1 MNGRSRRR
9 ICEALLSWSGASLL
23 VAAWLAGTSL
33 GWIDPFILPSPG
45 KIATGL
51 WKFVTE
57 GHGHHSFL
65 AHVSASLWRTTA
77 GFTIG
82 LVLGIPLGLLMG
94 YFASVNAVL
103 APLFAFIRPIPVI
116 AFIPLVILYFGI
128 GEVSKIL
135 LISATAFWYIVLNTA
150 NGVRSVP
157 QNLIQA
163 AENLGLSRRQLFTSV
178 ILPGSMPFIMVGVK
192 TTVALSWA
200 VVVAAELIAAQQGL
214 GHVIIDA
221 GTFFNIP
228 LVYIG
233 IGLIGLIGLM
243 LERIVTAVERRV
255 LHWQGR

>member
-1 MNGRSRRR
+1 MSRARR
-9 ICEALLSWSGASLL
+9 WLDDALLGWGAVAVL
-23 VAAWLAGTSL
+23 VLAWVVSTHF
-33 GWIDPFILPSPG
+33 GWIDPFVLPSPRVIG
-45 KIATGL
+45 KTL
-51 WKFVTE
+51 WTFMTQ
-57 GHGHHSFL
+57 GHGHYSFL
-65 AHVSASLWRTTA
+65 THVAASLFRTST
-77 GFTIG
+77 GFAIG
-82 LVLGIPLGLLMG
+82 LLLGVPVGLVMG
-94 YFASVNAVL
+94 HVPAVNAVL

-128 GEVSKIL
+128 GERSKIM
-135 LISATAFWYIVLNTA
+135 LISATSFWYIVLNTA

-157 QNLIQA
+157 ATLIQA
-163 AENLGLSRRQLFTSV
+163 AENLGLTRRQLFVSV

-214 GHVIIDA
+214 GHVIMDA

>member
-1 MNGRSRRR
+1 MRRR
-9 ICEALLSWSGASLL
+9 AARRFGEALLSWTAPAILLGAWFL
-23 VAAWLAGTSL
+23 GTHF
-33 GWIDPFILPSPG
+33 GWIDPFILPSPVVIG
-45 KIATGL
+45 KGL
-51 WKFVTE
+51 WTFITK
-57 GHGHHSFL
+57 GHEHHSFL
-65 AHVSASLWRTTA
+65 AHVLASLFRTST
-77 GFTIG
+77 GFLVG
-82 LVLGIPLGLLMG
+82 LVLGVPVGLMMG
-94 YFASVNAVL
+94 YFPAVNALL

-128 GEVSKIL
+128 GELSKIL

-157 QNLIQA
+157 TTLIQA
-163 AENLGLSRRQLFTSV
+163 AENLGLTRRQLFRSV
-178 ILPGSMPFIMVGVK
+178 ILPGSMPFIMVGIK

-214 GHVIIDA
+214 GHVIMDA

-233 IGLIGLIGLM
+233 IGLIGLIGLA